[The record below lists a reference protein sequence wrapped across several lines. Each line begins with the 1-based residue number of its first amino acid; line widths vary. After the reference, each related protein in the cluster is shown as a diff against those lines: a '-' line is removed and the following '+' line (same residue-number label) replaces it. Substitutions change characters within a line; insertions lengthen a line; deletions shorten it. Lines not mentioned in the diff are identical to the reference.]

1 MMIRDL
7 TLTDL
12 AFKLS
17 GDGLHLDTGAFTT
30 HLTIGLPALVS
41 EFADLYGDF
50 PVLER
55 PGIDDFSVHVD
66 APSWLRRHFRPQV
79 CYWVDGEDLIEP
91 LPQDHAL
98 PCLESALNLGV
109 AYLDVA
115 PLLIHSAVLERDG
128 RALVM
133 PAPSGSGKSTLCA
146 ALAWS
151 GWRLLSDEMTVFCFE
166 TGRVLA
172 NPRPVSLKNR
182 AVQVISARA
191 PQARFSRIY
200 QGTAKGEIAYM
211 QPPPDAVARRNE
223 PAGPGLLVAPA
234 YRRGATT
241 TVRELTH
248 TEAFRWLTDN
258 AVNYAS
264 MLQFGFDTVADFVE
278 QSGRYALTY
287 SDLDDAIRTIA
298 QLHDRHRT
306 SDTRQQGSNALSQP
320 REPKNGS

>member
-1 MMIRDL
+1 MLIRDL
-7 TLTDL
+7 PQADL
-12 AFKLS
+12 ARLLR
-17 GDGLHLDTGAFTT
+17 GRGLHLDTGAFTT
-30 HLTIGLPALVS
+30 RLTIGLPALVP
-41 EFADLYGDF
+41 EFAQLYADY

-55 PGIDDFSVHVD
+55 PGIDDFAVHID
-66 APSWLRRHFRPQV
+66 APSWLRRHVRPQV
-79 CYWVDGEDLIEP
+79 TYWVDGEDVIEP
-91 LPQDHAL
+91 LPQAQAL
-98 PCLESALNLGV
+98 PCLESALNLAV

-166 TGRVLA
+166 TGRILA

-182 AVQVISARA
+182 AVQVIRAREPRA
-191 PQARFSRIY
+191 HFSPLY

-211 QPPPDAVARRNE
+211 QPPADAVARRHE
-223 PAGPGLLVAPA
+223 SAGPGLLVAPV

-241 TVRELTH
+241 SVRELTH
-248 TEAFRWLTDN
+248 AEAFRWLTDN
-258 AVNYAS
+258 AINYAS
-264 MLQFGFDTVADFVE
+264 MLEFGFETLTHFIE

-287 SDLDDAIRTIA
+287 SDLDDAIATIA
-298 QLHDRHRT
+298 RLHEQHRPMGAPQAPVSPPAT
-306 SDTRQQGSNALSQP
+306 PS
-320 REPKNGS
+320 

>member
-1 MMIRDL
+1 MLIRDL
-7 TLTDL
+7 PADL
-12 AFKLS
+12 LS
-17 GDGLHLDTGAFTT
+17 ARLRGEGLHLDTGAFTT

-41 EFADLYGDF
+41 EFADLYGAY
-50 PVLER
+50 PVKGA
-55 PGIDDFSVHVD
+55 PGIDDFSVHID
-66 APSWLRRHFRPQV
+66 APSWLRRYIRPQV
-79 CYWVDGEDLIEP
+79 SYWVDGEDLIEP
-91 LPQDHAL
+91 LPQDQAL
-98 PCLESALNLGV
+98 PCLESAMNLAV

-166 TGRVLA
+166 TGRILA
-172 NPRPVSLKNR
+172 NPRPVSLKNQ
-182 AVQVISARA
+182 AVQVIHARA

-211 QPPPDAVARRNE
+211 QPPPDAVARCHE
-223 PAGPGLLVAPA
+223 SAGPGLLVAPV
-234 YRRGATT
+234 YRRGARTA
-241 TVRELTH
+241 VRELTH
-248 TEAFRWLTDN
+248 AEAFRWLTDN

-264 MLQFGFDTVADFVE
+264 MLQFGFETVVSFIE

-287 SDLDDAIRTIA
+287 SDLDDAIATIA
-298 QLHDRHRT
+298 QLHERHR
-306 SDTRQQGSNALSQP
+306 DDADGRPG
-320 REPKNGS
+320 